1 MSWQPPCSP
10 SGAHV
15 DNLPAR
21 IIMATICKVPK
32 VIPYLTPATFDAL
45 KAAEGYFGIRNT
57 YFSDVYDAVYDYL
70 TSNSRVTRF
79 QASMQRAMVQ
89 AFGSTVDLAYQDG
102 GGELPLDA
110 DTLAWYNDQVNAEL
124 GYISDLFDRLR
135 EEWQKIDPEV
145 EAAARATGYV
155 SRLDSIYAE
164 AKMRGGKNAV
174 LEFAGDDGKES
185 CPDCK
190 RLKGKRYRAQY
201 IIENNLIPHPGNENF
216 ECQGYNCQHYWYN
229 PKTGEEFKP

>member
-1 MSWQPPCSP
+1 
-10 SGAHV
+10 
-15 DNLPAR
+15 
-21 IIMATICKVPK
+21 MATICLAPK
-32 VIPYLTPATFDAL
+32 VIPYLAPATFDAL
-45 KAAEGYFGIRNT
+45 KAADGYFGIRNT

-70 TSNSRVTRF
+70 TSNSRVTSFR
-79 QASMQRAMVQ
+79 ASMQRAMVE

-164 AKMRGGKNAV
+164 AKMMGSKNIILYWHLGSTEKHCKTCASLDGQGHKV
-174 LEFAGDDGKES
+174 SWYLDRNYIPRKPYAGM
-185 CPDCK
+185 DCQGFNCDCTLTDK
-190 RLKGKRYRAQY
+190 
-201 IIENNLIPHPGNENF
+201 NGNE
-216 ECQGYNCQHYWYN
+216 YT
-229 PKTGEEFKP
+229 P